1 MANTKKTTEPK
12 PKPRSFGKAYFG
24 SQLYHD
30 CTYKGKG
37 TATEE
42 SHDGS
47 LTGALECTFTR
58 RLSDTAKRLLIEN
71 PDCDLLKLLID

>member
-12 PKPRSFGKAYFG
+12 PQSRGRIFFGN
-24 SQLYHD
+24 QLYHE
-30 CTYKGKG
+30 CTYEGAG
-37 TATEE
+37 TATAV

-47 LTGALECTFTR
+47 LTGSLECTFTR
-58 RLSDTAKRLLIEN
+58 RLSETAKRLLIEN